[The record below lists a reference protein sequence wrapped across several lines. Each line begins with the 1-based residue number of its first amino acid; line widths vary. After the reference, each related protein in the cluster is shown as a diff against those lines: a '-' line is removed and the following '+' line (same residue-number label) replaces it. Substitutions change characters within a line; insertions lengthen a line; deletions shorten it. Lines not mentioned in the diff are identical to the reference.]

1 MNIVRIIPLRMI
13 EPMRKAFSCAMPL
26 VQQMEVLFTFLTIV
40 LEMSD
45 DFRCKDKFVMDN
57 QKFLEMTENGILLTE
72 YDMTPQDVTR
82 EVNVGK
88 EVIMLGGWK
97 FNVSR
102 VIYTYATINE
112 IEEGWKDLLHEK
124 IPVDILFLSLFIR
137 TILDRD
143 KPESIGKEP
152 ELVVLL
158 KLCYWYHKCLKMDSN
173 NNFQYK
179 INEIRDE
186 LGEGLLAK
194 AERYQLPVRVN
205 LGSDTRKYFENL
217 QPILFA
223 IGKRRSP
230 PGFTD
235 MLLDIRHSVYRF
247 VSEYLF
253 YSLGDEANF
262 MISIIKNNRHQKT
275 PDLYLNTIPSDVKTI
290 VDKMEYQEKIED
302 NLLEEILCS
311 LKRNKI
317 FKKVN
322 EGLSQGGKII
332 ILDATAPSLGYAIN
346 YYASTHKKTLTIQ
359 IAINDSIVFANSN
372 SKGYIPILIF
382 AQSIDHECN
391 FRLSAVMVPCPVM
404 NGNKGLEVDLSKF
417 P

>member
-1 MNIVRIIPLRMI
+1 
-13 EPMRKAFSCAMPL
+13 
-26 VQQMEVLFTFLTIV
+26 
-40 LEMSD
+40 
-45 DFRCKDKFVMDN
+45 
-57 QKFLEMTENGILLTE
+57 
-72 YDMTPQDVTR
+72 
-82 EVNVGK
+82 
-88 EVIMLGGWK
+88 
-97 FNVSR
+97 
-102 VIYTYATINE
+102 
-112 IEEGWKDLLHEK
+112 
-124 IPVDILFLSLFIR
+124 
-137 TILDRD
+137 
-143 KPESIGKEP
+143 
-152 ELVVLL
+152 
-158 KLCYWYHKCLKMDSN
+158 
-173 NNFQYK
+173 
-179 INEIRDE
+179 
-186 LGEGLLAK
+186 
-194 AERYQLPVRVN
+194 
-205 LGSDTRKYFENL
+205 
-217 QPILFA
+217 
-223 IGKRRSP
+223 
-230 PGFTD
+230 
-235 MLLDIRHSVYRF
+235 
-247 VSEYLF
+247 
-253 YSLGDEANF
+253 
-262 MISIIKNNRHQKT
+262 
-275 PDLYLNTIPSDVKTI
+275 VKTI